1 MKILSV
7 SILFALLAVPSGGYS
22 FDSAALPDSLGSDPV
37 LPRSAE
43 IQTWKPEHMFE
54 HVNGEAELLIRYGA
68 VSLTFV
74 SYEHESGD
82 YLSVD
87 LLDLG
92 EPINAYGLYRLYT
105 GCDGEERNVR
115 DALVL
120 ADEYTAHSFLGQYFL
135 RINIDTSD
143 NERFGSGLVSDFLT
157 YFSEQLPGQPSAPP
171 ELEILTLHAR
181 TPCEVNYHPEHIDY
195 DLETGPGYSWVGQ
208 DGSSYA
214 VLVLDSEAGAEV
226 QFKTL
231 QNKGVQNLLLFKT
244 AVIWKAS
251 EEEGSAEY
259 MKTIIREIVEK

>member
-37 LPRSAE
+37 LARSAE
-43 IQTWKPEHMFE
+43 IQTWKPKHMFE

-105 GCDGEERNVR
+105 GCDGEEQNVPWR
-115 DALVL
+115 G
-120 ADEYTAHSFLGQYFL
+120 LGE
-135 RINIDTSD
+135 RIWKI
-143 NERFGSGLVSDFLT
+143 RKR
-157 YFSEQLPGQPSAPP
+157 
-171 ELEILTLHAR
+171 R
-181 TPCEVNYHPEHIDY
+181 TPP
-195 DLETGPGYSWVGQ
+195 L
-208 DGSSYA
+208 DGLA
-214 VLVLDSEAGAEV
+214 NPVCPMFTVCGTKVLDQGAKYMSAGNSMHKIA
-226 QFKTL
+226 
-231 QNKGVQNLLLFKT
+231 
-244 AVIWKAS
+244 
-251 EEEGSAEY
+251 
-259 MKTIIREIVEK
+259 

>member
-1 MKILSV
+1 MKIVVV

-22 FDSAALPDSLGSDPV
+22 FESSALPDSLGTDPV
-37 LPRSAE
+37 LARSVE

-92 EPINAYGLYRLYT
+92 EPINAYGLYRLYS
-105 GCDGEERNVR
+105 GCDGEELSVL
-115 DALVL
+115 DATVL
-120 ADEYTAHSFLGQYFL
+120 ADEYTPHAFLGQYFL
-135 RINIDTSD
+135 RFNIDTSD
-143 NERFGSGLVSDFLT
+143 NLRFGSGLVSDFLT
-157 YFSEQLPGQPSAPP
+157 YFSEQLPGRPPMPP
-171 ELEILTLHAR
+171 ELESLKLNAR

-208 DGSSYA
+208 DGRSYA
-214 VLVLDSEAGAEV
+214 ALVLDSETGAEL
-226 QFKTL
+226 QFTTL
-231 QNKGVQNLLLFKT
+231 QGKGVQNLLLFKT
-244 AVIWKAS
+244 AVIWKTS
-251 EEEGSAEY
+251 EEEGSSEY
-259 MKTIIREIVEK
+259 METIIREIVGK